1 VHVCVPS
8 SSWRTCQAAPATPH
22 ARAGTDRARPA
33 RAGGRLIATT
43 ADPATSGDVP
53 APLDVLLEAPEFGTA
68 IRGGVPPDPLARRY
82 GGPLAIPLR
91 ADRPTVLVNFVESLD
106 GVVALGSSPRGGGS
120 DISGA
125 SEPDRFVMA
134 LLRTLADAVVV
145 GAGTLRAA
153 PHHEWTPR
161 AVAPRWAQACAAWR
175 TEMGLAPQPTT
186 VVVSASGEV
195 PAAHPGLSGEG
206 VPAVIATTAAGARRI
221 AERGVPGRARVEV
234 LAEGRAVEPA
244 ALLDLL
250 ARRGTRIALCEGGPH
265 LLGDLLAAGAVDEL
279 FLTLAPHLLGR
290 GSGEGRLGLV
300 EGRVWPPAAAPW
312 ASLRSVRRAG
322 SHLFL
327 RYACDGR
334 RAVPEP

>member
-1 VHVCVPS
+1 MRVCVPS
-8 SSWRTCQAAPATPH
+8 GSSSTPRAAPTTP
-22 ARAGTDRARPA
+22 AAPAGTDRGGSSRDE
-33 RAGGRLIATT
+33 GRLIATT
-43 ADPATSGDVP
+43 ADPATSNEVP
-53 APLDVLLEAPEFGTA
+53 APLDVLLEVPEFSA
-68 IRGGVPPDPLARRY
+68 AVRGGVPPEPLARRY

-106 GVVALGSSPRGGGS
+106 GIVALGAGPRSGGS

-153 PHHEWTPR
+153 PRHEWTPR
-161 AVAPRWAQACAAWR
+161 AVAPRWEEACAAWR

-186 VVVSASGEV
+186 VVVSASGDLPV
-195 PAAHPGLSGEG
+195 AHPGLSRAD

-221 AERGVPGRARVEV
+221 AEQGVPGRARLEV
-234 LAEGRAVEPA
+234 LAEDRAVEPA

-250 ARRGTRIALCEGGPH
+250 ARCGTRIALCEGGPH
-265 LLGDLLAAGAVDEL
+265 LLGDLLAAAAVDEL
-279 FLTLAPHLLGR
+279 FLTVAPHLLGR

-300 EGRVWPPAAAPW
+300 EGRAWPPAAAPW
-312 ASLRSVRRAG
+312 VSLRSVRRAG

-327 RYACDGR
+327 RYALDGR
-334 RAVPEP
+334 RALPAP